1 MLYRLVVTIA
11 LCALLGVAAQAQT
24 SRMIK
29 FVVPFA
35 PGGTA
40 DILARLLAEEIGKAH
55 GVGTLIENRAGAG
68 TIIATEAASRATPD
82 GNTVLFNANAFV
94 INPHLRKLSYDPLT
108 GFEPICQLVSSP
120 QVIVV
125 GGAAP
130 YGSLMEMF
138 DAARARPGALTLASV
153 GPAST
158 QHIAFEMLKHLAGVN
173 MIFVPF
179 NGNGPAVNALLGKH
193 VDSVLVNYS
202 EVAEQLQDGT
212 FRALATTSRS
222 RIGELPQVPAVAE
235 FGFNDFEAEVWFGT
249 VVPASYPCRP
259 GVRACGLAEG
269 GVGRPRRQAQAES
282 ARPLYGRQMRRCVR
296 GRFAATVRRLRAGD
310 PGIKYQG
317 RVRLAAKATRL

>member
-1 MLYRLVVTIA
+1 MLLRLLASIGFWV
-11 LCALLGVAAQAQT
+11 LLGLAANAQT

-40 DILARLLAEEIGKAH
+40 DVLARLLADEIGKAR
-55 GVGTLIENRAGAG
+55 GVGTLIENRSGAG
-68 TIIATEAASRATPD
+68 TIIATEAASHAMPD

-108 GFEPICQLVSSP
+108 SFEPVCQLVSSP

-125 GGAAP
+125 GG
-130 YGSLMEMF
+130 GSMYRSLAEML
-138 DAARARPGALTLASV
+138 DAARARPGELTLASV

-158 QHIAFEMLKHLAGVN
+158 QHIAFEMLKHLAGID

-212 FRALATTSRS
+212 FRALATTSRN
-222 RIGELPQVPAVAE
+222 RITELPQVPAVAE
-235 FGFNDFEAEVWFGT
+235 LGFNDFEAEVWFGA
-249 VVPASYPCRP
+249 VVPAKTPAAVVSELADWL
-259 GVRACGLAEG
+259 RAALDAPAVKPKLKALGLYT
-269 GVGRPRRQAQAES
+269 VGRCGAAFAADLRR
-282 ARPLYGRQMRRCVR
+282 RFDDYGRAIRESNIRSE
-296 GRFAATVRRLRAGD
+296 
-310 PGIKYQG
+310 
-317 RVRLAAKATRL
+317 

>member
-1 MLYRLVVTIA
+1 MLYRFVATIA
-11 LCALLGVAAQAQT
+11 LCTLLGVAAQAQT

-40 DILARLLAEEIGKAH
+40 DILARLLAEEIGKTH

-68 TIIATEAASRATPD
+68 TIIATEAASRAAPD

-108 GFEPICQLVSSP
+108 SFEPLCQLVSSP

-130 YGSLMEMF
+130 YRSLTEMF
-138 DAARARPGALTLASV
+138 DAARARPGELTLASV

-158 QHIAFEMLKHLAGVN
+158 QHIAVVMLRHLAGVN

-179 NGNGPAVNALLGKH
+179 NGNGPAGNEVLGKQD
-193 VDSVLVNYS
+193 DSGLVNYS
-202 EVAEQLQDGT
+202 EVA
-212 FRALATTSRS
+212 
-222 RIGELPQVPAVAE
+222 
-235 FGFNDFEAEVWFGT
+235 
-249 VVPASYPCRP
+249 
-259 GVRACGLAEG
+259 
-269 GVGRPRRQAQAES
+269 
-282 ARPLYGRQMRRCVR
+282 
-296 GRFAATVRRLRAGD
+296 
-310 PGIKYQG
+310 
-317 RVRLAAKATRL
+317 

>member
-24 SRMIK
+24 SRMVK
-29 FVVPFA
+29 FEVPLA

-40 DILARLLAEEIGKAH
+40 DILARLLAEETGKAH
-55 GVGTLIENRAGAG
+55 GVGTLIENRSAAG

-108 GFEPICQLVSSP
+108 SFAPICQLVSSP
-120 QVIVV
+120 QVIAV

-130 YGSLMEMF
+130 YRSLMERF

-158 QHIAFEMLKHLAGVN
+158 QHIAFEMLKHLARVN
-173 MIFVPF
+173 MTFVPF

-235 FGFNDFEAEVWFGT
+235 FGFKDFEGEGWVCTGVAGRT
-249 VVPASYPCRP
+249 PAALVSEPAGWRRAGLGAPPVKPKPESLGPCI
-259 GVRACGLAEG
+259 G
-269 GVGRPRRQAQAES
+269 
-282 ARPLYGRQMRRCVR
+282 RRCGAAVAAGFVR
-296 GRFAATVRRLRAGD
+296 
-310 PGIKYQG
+310 
-317 RVRLAAKATRL
+317 